1 MKCDICD
8 EPSHHIKL
16 IVMSLDRHVKPT
28 LCPTDVSAHP
38 QWFAQVS
45 MQMYSAKDV
54 YKCHV

>member
-1 MKCDICD
+1 
-8 EPSHHIKL
+8 
-16 IVMSLDRHVKPT
+16 MSLDRHVKPT

-54 YKCHV
+54 YKCHRAVYILPYGCLEPYL